1 MDFSTPTEV
10 ATFPA
15 GSVTGAMDCIS
26 VTTIQDDHYEGT
38 HTFMVMPVI
47 QTGPAVAAAGTCT
60 VDITEN
66 DGMQA

>member
-1 MDFSTPTEV
+1 M
-10 ATFPA
+10 
-15 GSVTGAMDCIS
+15 
-26 VTTIQDDHYEGT
+26 TTIQDDHYEGT

-47 QTGPAVAAAGTCT
+47 QSGPAVAAAEDYT